1 MKDFKAKE
9 LLQLLYPL
17 FLYYIVYTFSNLLF
31 LMLFQEQFGKLFC
44 LLLAA
49 FFTLPFIYLEY
60 KKVPKSGDYL
70 LTKKTLIRD
79 LGFAILIVIVGIS
92 LNVAVSHLPLQEI
105 SKGFENANN
114 TLSDGELFVRIL
126 SNAIVIPVLEE
137 LLYRGI
143 ICTRLSVFCKPWIS
157 IVISSVLFG
166 IMHFN
171 VIQFL
176 YAFVVGLILGFSYIK
191 TKNIFVPILGHG
203 CTNLIVILYFMN

>member
-1 MKDFKAKE
+1 MKDFKVKE

-49 FFTLPFIYLEY
+49 LFTLPFIYLEY
-60 KKVPKSGDYL
+60 KKVPKEGDYL

-126 SNAIVIPVLEE
+126 SNAIVIPILEE
-137 LLYRGI
+137 LL
-143 ICTRLSVFCKPWIS
+143 
-157 IVISSVLFG
+157 
-166 IMHFN
+166 
-171 VIQFL
+171 
-176 YAFVVGLILGFSYIK
+176 
-191 TKNIFVPILGHG
+191 
-203 CTNLIVILYFMN
+203 